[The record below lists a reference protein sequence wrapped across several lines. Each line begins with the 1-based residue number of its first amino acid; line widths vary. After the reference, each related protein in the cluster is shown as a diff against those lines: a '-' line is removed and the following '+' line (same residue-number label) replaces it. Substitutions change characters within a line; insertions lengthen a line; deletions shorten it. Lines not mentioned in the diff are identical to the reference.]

1 MGGWVM
7 QHKTFVGTDCSIQVA
22 STFPTDIPP
31 EDIETEYKVVN
42 VEIDRKLK
50 NWKLKKKSKKKLK
63 N

>member
-1 MGGWVM
+1 M

-50 NWKLKKKSKKKLK
+50 N
-63 N
+63 